1 MRTLAQ
7 KSKRE
12 EKKAANSYADEKKM
26 ESKRRRRAD
35 RQAGRQQLGNKRA
48 EMHSLLLARISNSAG
63 VTRALN

>member
-26 ESKRRRRAD
+26 ELKRRRRAD